1 MSISRRSKLD
11 ALKSRIDD
19 ITSDLREFVDAE
31 QERYDSRS
39 GRWQE
44 SEKGEQMQ
52 DALEDVYKRQVVAG
66 SPPCASVKG
75 WMPDKQAPLRRG
87 FFVSLPRC
95 GL

>member
-39 GRWQE
+39 ERWQE
-44 SEKGEQMQ
+44 SERASRCRMLWTGW
-52 DALEDVYKRQVVAG
+52 KR
-66 SPPCASVKG
+66 P
-75 WMPDKQAPLRRG
+75 WMLSRT
-87 FFVSLPRC
+87 LPRTSKTPWR
-95 GL
+95 